1 MKAER
6 ERERR
11 LVSREFET
19 QRGWLSGLFFSFCC
33 GGGKNLVVFF
43 FPFSQKCKTL
53 NSAVHTKK
61 RGEMF

>member
-19 QRGWLSGLFFSFCC
+19 QRGLSGIFFSFFFAAQS
-33 GGGKNLVVFF
+33 LAVFIF
-43 FPFSQKCKTL
+43 YFL
-53 NSAVHTKK
+53 
-61 RGEMF
+61 

>member
-33 GGGKNLVVFF
+33 GGGKNLAVFF
-43 FPFSQKCKTL
+43 SLFRKNAKP
-53 NSAVHTKK
+53 
-61 RGEMF
+61 

>member
-33 GGGKNLVVFF
+33 GGGKNLAVF
-43 FPFSQKCKTL
+43 FPFFAKMQNPKQCST
-53 NSAVHTKK
+53 HKK
-61 RGEMF
+61 KG